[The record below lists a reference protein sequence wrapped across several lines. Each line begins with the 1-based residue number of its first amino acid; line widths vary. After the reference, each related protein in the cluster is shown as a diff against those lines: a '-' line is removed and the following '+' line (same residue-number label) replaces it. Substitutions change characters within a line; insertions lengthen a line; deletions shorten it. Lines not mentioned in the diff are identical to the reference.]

1 MRLISQDGL
10 IDVNYDNGS
19 LVVGFGEYKDCV
31 KAIISYYDNSSQK
44 GTKLAEY
51 SSKAKALKVME
62 MLRNAY
68 CGLPIIMKNVDI
80 SDEVIKMLT
89 DLKKNG
95 VVFQKLDEKPS
106 VEYVDNTYFKFPK
119 DEDVEV

>member
-19 LVVGFGEYKDCV
+19 IIIGFISYGSGAV
-31 KAIISYYDNSSQK
+31 ISYYDHSHRNKSTVLGK
-44 GTKLAEY
+44 Y

-80 SDEVIKMLT
+80 SDEVIELLK

-95 VVFQKLDEKPS
+95 IIFQKVEENPS
-106 VEYVDNTYFKFPK
+106 VEYVNNTYFKFP
-119 DEDVEV
+119 DDSEVEV